1 MTARYHEVVMP
12 HWLSPQ
18 KLFTVTLPV
27 AVVLIWALVIYN
39 VFLD

>member
-1 MTARYHEVVMP
+1 MP

-18 KLFTVTLPV
+18 QLFTVTLAV
-27 AVVLIWALVIYN
+27 AVVLIWALIIYK